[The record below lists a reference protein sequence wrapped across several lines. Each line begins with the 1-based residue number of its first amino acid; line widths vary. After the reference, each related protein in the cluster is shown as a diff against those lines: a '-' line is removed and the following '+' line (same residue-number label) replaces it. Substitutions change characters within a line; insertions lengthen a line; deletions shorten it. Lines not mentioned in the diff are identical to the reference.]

1 LSTKDEI
8 VNRLKAAVIGT
19 GQISKEHLA
28 YLQQSEYAHLVGVC
42 DLSAAAARYAAKQF
56 QADAAYTNYQEMLEY
71 TRPDIVHIL
80 TPAHTHERIATDCL
94 KAGAH
99 VFCEKP
105 ITPTYNEFKELW
117 AIAQQHQRHL
127 LEDHNYRFNRPVL
140 ELERLVASGVL
151 GELRDIEVFIAQ
163 DLPNSRFADANL
175 PNPLQK
181 LPAGVI
187 HDYIT
192 HLSYLTL
199 RFIPDFDS
207 VRAAWRNYS
216 GNPSFKY
223 DNLDAV
229 VIHNDVHAR
238 IRFCGTARPDTF
250 TILIRGSEGYASTNL
265 FQPHLRCVVPRAGG
279 KVLSPIINHFVNGYD
294 FMTASA
300 KNFRN
305 KVMQRTV
312 YEGMHRLLDQTYQ
325 AVKTNAP
332 LPISFEDMERTNR
345 LIDALVSEANWI

>member
-1 LSTKDEI
+1 

-19 GQISKEHLA
+19 GQISKEHLT
-28 YLQQSEYAHLVGVC
+28 YIQQSQYAHLVGVC
-42 DLSAAAARYAAKQF
+42 DLSAAAARYAAQQF
-56 QADAAYTNYQEMLEY
+56 QADAAYTNYQEMLEQ
-71 TRPDIVHIL
+71 TCPDIVHIL
-80 TPAHTHERIATDCL
+80 TPAQTHERIATDCL

-105 ITPTYNEFKELW
+105 ITPTYNEFKDLW
-117 AIAQQHQRHL
+117 SVAQQQQRHL
-127 LEDHNYRFNRPVL
+127 LEDHNYRFNKPIL

-151 GELRDIEVFIAQ
+151 GNLRDVEVFIAQ

-192 HLSYLTL
+192 HLAYITL
-199 RFIPDFDS
+199 RFIPDFDF

-223 DNLDAV
+223 DNLDAIA
-229 VIHNDVHAR
+229 IHNGVHAR
-238 IRFCGTARPDTF
+238 IRFCGNARPDTF
-250 TILIRGSEGYASTNL
+250 TVIVRGSEGYAATNL
-265 FQPHLRCVVPRAGG
+265 FQPHLRCVIPRSGG

-294 FMTASA
+294 LMSASVQ
-300 KNFRN
+300 NFRD
-305 KVMQRTV
+305 KLMQRTV
-312 YEGMHRLLDQTYQ
+312 YEGMHRLLDLTYQ
-325 AVKTNAP
+325 ALQTETP